1 MRINFY
7 SGQERLVLVGNEHD
21 YFVKVFS
28 GRVEIFEI
36 AADERLIGAE
46 LDSKVYKESG

>member
-1 MRINFY
+1 MRKDEKYIYKINFY
-7 SGQERLVLVGNEHD
+7 SGQERLVGVGWSDELVKYH
-21 YFVKVFS
+21 K

-46 LDSKVYKESG
+46 LDS